1 MFTLTYVTC
10 FIRQKGPTK
19 QTNINTEKTLM
30 DAVLC
35 TQTMYIE
42 ETKMP
47 GHDVSVFCHLEKYL
61 SSFSR

>member
-19 QTNINTEKTLM
+19 QTNINREKTLM

-42 ETKMP
+42 ETKML